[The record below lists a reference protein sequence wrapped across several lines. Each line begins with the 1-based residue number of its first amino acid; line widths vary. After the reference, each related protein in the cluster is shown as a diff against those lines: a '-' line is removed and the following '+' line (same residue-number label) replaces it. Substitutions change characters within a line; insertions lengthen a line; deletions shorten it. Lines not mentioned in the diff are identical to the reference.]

1 LPFLVLFSAK
11 EKRTGRLV
19 ISHWLLVISKEAE
32 KGRKGDRR
40 QSRRLKLFVPIYRC
54 GIKNIALDFGFVIW
68 NLGFGIFLIWQ
79 FLANLAV
86 CSFKKNKA
94 ENGHW

>member
-19 ISHWLLVISKEAE
+19 ISHWSLAISKEAE
-32 KGRKGDRR
+32 KREIGGKGERRKEKVSAIKIIR
-40 QSRRLKLFVPIYRC
+40 SKYHY

-68 NLGFGIFLIWQ
+68 NL
-79 FLANLAV
+79 
-86 CSFKKNKA
+86 
-94 ENGHW
+94 